1 MSKDPSLRDRIAAW
15 LEQPGLQLPVFNS
28 VALELQSELKDESAP
43 AGRIEALVSKDP
55 ALVAQVLRMANSA
68 NFAGLSE
75 TGTIRAALMRLGVKQ
90 VARLAIA
97 AAQLSLYKTRDPAL
111 KTVME
116 ALWQQAYAS
125 AMGAGW
131 VAERCGRAGLADEA
145 FLAGLLH
152 DVGKLMIVRA
162 LEQIGEQSPK
172 APAPPADLVRELV
185 ESLHCEQGYRLMK
198 RWNLPEVYCT
208 VGRDHHAGDVDASQ
222 PVLVIVRLMDQVC
235 AKMGI
240 GCEARPDLMPAASPE
255 ARILGLNELRAAEL
269 EILLEDC
276 FSGPEKLAA

>member
-1 MSKDPSLRDRIAAW
+1 MGKAPPLRERIATW

-28 VALELQSELKDESAP
+28 VALELQAQLRDESASTT
-43 AGRIEALVSKDP
+43 RIEALISRDP

-68 NFAGLSE
+68 AFAGLAES
-75 TGTIRAALMRLGVKQ
+75 GTIRAALMRLGVKQ

-97 AAQLSLYKTRDPAL
+97 AAQLSLYQTRNAVL
-111 KTVME
+111 KDLMG
-116 ALWQQAYAS
+116 ALWRHAYAS
-125 AMGAGW
+125 AIGAAW
-131 VAERCGRAGLADEA
+131 TAEHCGRATLAEEA

-162 LEQIGEQSPK
+162 LEQIGEQDPK
-172 APAPPADLVRELV
+172 APLPPAELVRELL
-185 ESLHCEQGYRLMK
+185 ESLHGEHGHRLMK
-198 RWNLPEVYCT
+198 RWNLPELYCN
-208 VGRDHHAGDVDASQ
+208 VGRDHHAEPLDAAR

-240 GCEARPDLMPAASPE
+240 GCEARPDLMPAAAAE
-255 ARILGLNELRAAEL
+255 ARLLGLNELRLAEL

-276 FSGPEKLAA
+276 FDAPQKLAA